1 MTGRKTLGILG
12 KKLGM
17 TQLFRD
23 DGSCVPVTV
32 VQAGPCK
39 VTQVKNVLAGEH
51 HEDHRKAHNNKG
63 KKSGRTERARA
74 ADGYYAVQLGFED
87 KPVRTTSKAEL
98 GHVKAAGLDNA
109 MRFTKEFRLE
119 ESPTVAPGDT
129 VSVDIDLPP
138 PAPRSRRPPL
148 GAPRAVPSL
157 SSGSILGN
165 NLVGPASSF
174 IRSS

>member
-74 ADGYYAVQLGFED
+74 ADGYYAVQLGFDD

-129 VSVDIDLPP
+129 VSVDILDGVSHVDVTGITKGL
-138 PAPRSRRPPL
+138 
-148 GAPRAVPSL
+148 SL
-157 SSGSILGN
+157 IH
-165 NLVGPASSF
+165 
-174 IRSS
+174 I